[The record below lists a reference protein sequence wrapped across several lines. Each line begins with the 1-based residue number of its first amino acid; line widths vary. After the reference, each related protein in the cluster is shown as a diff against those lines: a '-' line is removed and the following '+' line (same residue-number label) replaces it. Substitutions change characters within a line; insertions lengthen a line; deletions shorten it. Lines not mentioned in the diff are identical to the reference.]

1 MPKFKKLK
9 KLPKLDMNPMVD
21 MAFLLVCFFMMTT
34 TFKMDSPFEINLP
47 ESHSQIKIPEKDIC
61 MITVGKGGEVFI
73 GLNNQFD
80 RREMLEFISQRE
92 GIPLSNEQAQ
102 LFTRLNSIGSPL
114 EQLNDLLNMKLAD
127 IKAFKQPGIP
137 IDSSNNELKKWI
149 MAARVANPRLRF
161 AIEADEDLDY
171 PTVHKLIESLRDL
184 NITRFNLIT
193 DELDDSASG

>member
-1 MPKFKKLK
+1 
-9 KLPKLDMNPMVD
+9 MNPMVD

-34 TFKMDSPFEINLP
+34 TFKMDSPFELNLP
-47 ESHSQIKIPEKDIC
+47 ESHSEIKIPEKDIC

-80 RREMLEFISQRE
+80 RKEMLEFISQKE
-92 GIPLSNEQAQ
+92 GIPFSSEQAN
-102 LFTRLNSIGSPL
+102 LFSRLNSIGSPL
-114 EQLNDLLNMKLAD
+114 EQLDGLLKMKLAH

-137 IDSSNNELKKWI
+137 IDSSKNELKKWI
-149 MAARVANPRLRF
+149 VAARVANPRLRF

-193 DELDDSASG
+193 DKMDVAAAG